1 MSHAFIIEV
10 DSRAAGI
17 VVRDG
22 RSFRFHSACDDFS
35 GLEGQ
40 GFRSPGDA
48 QKAAVRHLETS
59 PRSRGPKLQ
68 VA

>member
-22 RSFRFHSACDDFS
+22 RSFRFHSACEDFS

-48 QKAAVRHLETS
+48 QKAAVRHLEGFAGA
-59 PRSRGPKLQ
+59 RGAKLR

>member
-48 QKAAVRHLETS
+48 QKAATRHLES
-59 PRSRGPKLQ
+59 CSSGRSPKLR

>member
-22 RSFRFHSACDDFS
+22 RTFRFHAACDDFS

-48 QKAAVRHLETS
+48 QKAAVRHLGAY
-59 PRSRGPKLQ
+59 PAGRSPKLK

>member
-10 DSRAAGI
+10 NSRAAGI

-22 RSFRFHSACDDFS
+22 RGFRFHAASEDFS

-48 QKAAVRHLETS
+48 QKAASRWAEAC
-59 PRSRGPKLQ
+59 PARRGPR
-68 VA
+68 VAVA

>member
-10 DSRAAGI
+10 NSRAAGI

-22 RSFRFHSACDDFS
+22 RGFRFHAASDDFS

-48 QKAAVRHLETS
+48 QKAALRHAA
-59 PRSRGPKLQ
+59 PCPARGVAKLG

>member
-10 DSRAAGI
+10 NSRAAGI

-22 RSFRFHSACDDFS
+22 RGFRFHAATEDFS

-48 QKAAVRHLETS
+48 QKAALRHVEAC
-59 PRSRGPKLQ
+59 PAGRGAKFGI
-68 VA
+68 A